1 MAEPNRYRN
10 EIESLKAHCEIVELR
25 RNDARLAVSPS
36 LQGRVLTSAIND
48 KLPGF
53 GWINH
58 ELIASGEWQAHIN
71 AYGGEDRFWIG
82 PEAGQFA
89 LFFEPGAPFEFEH
102 WQTPACV
109 DSEAFELVER
119 FEDRLQLRKDCQFK
133 NYQGQAFD
141 IRIEREIVLHDQREI
156 QEKLGIEALDHLEYV
171 AFSSFNHIINRS
183 SEAWSKESG
192 LLNIWILGQ
201 FKTSPSCW
209 AIVPKATGSQI
220 NTNYFEADLS
230 KRLFDHGDHALFCLD
245 GSMKAKIGL
254 APNHDRNILAS
265 YDSEAKCLTLTIYD
279 TDKSSPFLCSEWN
292 HQEAPYEGDVLNVY
306 NDGPNPDG
314 SVLGPYYELETS
326 SSSRELKEGER
337 ISHQHSTY
345 HFVGEETRLI
355 ELLHQLTGIRPE
367 LP

>member
-1 MAEPNRYRN
+1 MAEPYCYRD
-10 EIESLKAHCEIVELR
+10 EIESLKVHCEIIELHR
-25 RNDARLAVSPS
+25 DGSYIAVSPF
-36 LQGRVLTSAIND
+36 LQGRVLTSAIKENSS
-48 KLPGF
+48 GF

-58 ELIASGEWQAHIN
+58 ELIKAGKWQAHIN

-89 LFFEPGAPFEFEH
+89 LFFAPGAPFEFEH

-156 QEKLGIEALDHLEYV
+156 QEKLGLEALNHLECI

-183 SEAWSKESG
+183 SESWSKENG

-209 AIVPKATGSQI
+209 AVVPKETGSQI

-230 KRLFDHGDHALFCLD
+230 KRLVDRGDYALFSLD
-245 GSMKAKIGL
+245 GTMKAKIGL
-254 APNHDRNILAS
+254 APKYDRNILAS
-265 YDSEAKCLTLTIYD
+265 YDSLAQCLTLTVYD
-279 TDKSSPFLCSEWN
+279 TDKSASFLCSEWK

-345 HFVGEETRLI
+345 HFVGEETRLMK
-355 ELLHQLTGIRPE
+355 LFHQVTGIRPE